1 MLIWTCAF
9 IYFLK
14 SVDCRHCA
22 LIGPVHLPIRNTSVA
37 ILLLNQ
43 RLVIILFL
51 VIANDSDNSRCYM
64 LVHQAKRLQSPCMMI
79 TNHDAAIMPNI
90 SVTNPENPSE
100 KINLKFDRILC
111 DVPCG
116 GDGTIRKNADI
127 WPVIILFDVIY
138 RKMVFFLLSCKK

>member
-1 MLIWTCAF
+1 
-9 IYFLK
+9 
-14 SVDCRHCA
+14 
-22 LIGPVHLPIRNTSVA
+22 
-37 ILLLNQ
+37 
-43 RLVIILFL
+43 
-51 VIANDSDNSRCYM
+51 M

-138 RKMVFFLLSCKK
+138 RKMVFFFIIVQKINKFCDKKSFQFEIFFTNLNFEDCF